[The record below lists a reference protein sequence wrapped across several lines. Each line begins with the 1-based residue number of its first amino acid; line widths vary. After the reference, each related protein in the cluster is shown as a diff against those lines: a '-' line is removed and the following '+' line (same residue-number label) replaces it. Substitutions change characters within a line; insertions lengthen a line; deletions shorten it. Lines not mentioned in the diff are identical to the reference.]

1 MFSSAG
7 GCARIAHWVGDSG
20 DPRQG
25 ITFYVGGAGPM
36 GHFGSYDVPRGM
48 QDAGYQGRV
57 ELFTWQG
64 VSHTRDQLDLEKNR
78 RTAVRLREKIR
89 NYKRLYPDQ
98 PINIIALSA
107 GTGIA
112 TFALE
117 VLPESVQIDNVVFLG
132 CSMSARYD
140 LTRAL
145 KRIRGRLHC
154 VHSPHD
160 AILRNVVALAG
171 TVDRSSSTDGI
182 AGLVGFSSPKQPG
195 ADTKAQYAK
204 LQNIPYRTEFA
215 DSDYDGGHLDSTA
228 RAFIRDHVT
237 RLVIG
242 VEGSE
247 SQPVGTAGR
256 STTQHRP
263 IAASRPTDAPQPTGP

>member
-7 GCARIAHWVGDSG
+7 GCARIAHWVADTG

-36 GHFGSYDVPRGM
+36 GHVGSYDVPQGL
-48 QDAGYQGRV
+48 QEAGYQGRI

-64 VSHTRDQLDLEKNR
+64 VSHARDQLDLEKNR
-78 RTAVRLREKIR
+78 LTAVRFRQKIQS
-89 NYKRLYPDQ
+89 YIRLYPDQ

-117 VLPESVQIDNVVFLG
+117 VLPERVQVDNVVFLG
-132 CSMSARYD
+132 CSMSAGYD

-145 KRIRGRLHC
+145 KRIRGRLHV

-160 AILRNVVALAG
+160 AILRSVVALAG

-204 LQNIPYRTEFA
+204 LQNIPYRTEFS

-228 RAFIRDHVT
+228 RAFIRDHVAQM
-237 RLVIG
+237 VMG
-242 VEGSE
+242 VERSE
-247 SQPVGTAGR
+247 SQPVGTTGR
-256 STTQHRP
+256 VSTQHRP
-263 IAASRPTDAPQPTGP
+263 IAASRPSDPMQPTGP